1 MDERLLHA
9 PCGYLS
15 ITHEGKIISVN
26 NTFLMQMGYSK
37 QSLLNKHIE
46 ELMSTANK
54 LIFHSYFYPFINLH
68 GHVNELIISMKN
80 SEGIAI
86 ACLINGKR
94 LLIDDVEVF
103 DLIIVQMGQR
113 MNYEQELRTAKI
125 QIEEAYWQKDRAL
138 EELTKLNNEIE
149 QKQEELIMI
158 NESLIELSVTD
169 KLTGLKNRRY
179 FQEKLED
186 QMFNFARKEKP
197 FSLCMIDIDHFKLV
211 NDTYGHQ
218 VGDEVLEQLAFIL
231 RKFARTEDVP
241 ARYGG
246 EEFVL
251 LLPKTDITES
261 KVMAE
266 QLRKQIEDASWVTGR
281 LTVSIGISTFYE
293 DETSA
298 GLMKKA
304 DQALYMSKESGRN
317 RVTHIADGSY
327 TA

>member
-1 MDERLLHA
+1 MDDRLLYA

-26 NTFLMQMGYSK
+26 NTFLMQMGYNEHK
-37 QSLLNKHIE
+37 LLNQHIE

-68 GHVNELIISMKN
+68 GYVNELIISLKN

-86 ACLINGKR
+86 ACLINGKQ
-94 LLIDDVEVF
+94 LLVDDVEVF

-113 MNYEQELRTAKI
+113 MNYEQELRTAKK
-125 QIEEAYWQKDRAL
+125 QIEDAYWKKDQAL
-138 EELTKLNNEIE
+138 EELTKLNIEIE

-186 QMFNFARKEKP
+186 QIINFARKEKP
-197 FSLCMIDIDHFKLV
+197 FSLCIIDIDHFKHV

-218 VGDEVLEQLAFIL
+218 VGDEVLEQLAYIL
-231 RKFARTEDVP
+231 RKFVRKEDVP

-251 LLPKTDITES
+251 LLPRTDIKES

-266 QLRKQIEDASWVTGR
+266 QLRQQIEDASWVTGR

-293 DETSA
+293 DETA
-298 GLMKKA
+298 TGILKKA
-304 DQALYMSKESGRN
+304 DQALYMSKENGRN
-317 RVTHIADGSY
+317 RVTHIVDASY
-327 TA
+327 TI